1 MVKSLKNKVMKKYII
16 SDLLL
21 LFFVISCT
29 IASSGFEGFESDDS
43 GRILETYINI
53 ISEDNLKTHLLTI
66 ASDRMEGRNTG
77 SEGQK
82 KAGNYII
89 EHYQSISMPFPPTAE
104 NYYQPVASEFIK
116 VRWQPPLP
124 DSENIWAYFEGTE
137 KKEEIIVISAHYD
150 HIGMKNGEIYNG
162 ADDNASGTSALLEIA
177 RIFAEA
183 KKAGHTPKRSILF
196 LHVTGEEYGLHGSRY
211 YTNHNPIFPLENTIT
226 NINIDMIGRRGY
238 GKENNNNYVY
248 VIGSDKLSSDLHRI
262 SEEANRHIGLEL
274 DYTYNDLNDPNKFY
288 YRSDH
293 YNFAQKGIP
302 AIFYFDG
309 VHGDYHQTTDTP
321 EKIDFPLMTKRTK
334 LVFALAWKLAN
345 VENRP
350 IVDRDEK

>member
-1 MVKSLKNKVMKKYII
+1 MKKYII
-16 SDLLL
+16 SDLLI

-29 IASSGFEGFESDDS
+29 IASSGFDEIDRNDPK
-43 GRILETYINI
+43 RVIETYVNT
-53 ISEDNLKTHLLTI
+53 ISESNLKTHLLTI
-66 ASDRMEGRNTG
+66 ASDQMQGRDTG

-82 KAGNYII
+82 KAGNYIV
-89 EHYQSISMPFPPTAE
+89 EHYQNINLPFPPLAE
-104 NYYQPVASEFIK
+104 NYYQAVASQYMK
-116 VRWQPPLP
+116 VNWRPPLP
-124 DSENIWAYFEGTE
+124 DSENIWAYFEGTD
-137 KKEEIIVISAHYD
+137 KKDEIIVISAHYD

-177 RIFAEA
+177 ETFSKA
-183 KKAGHTPKRSILF
+183 KKAGYSPRRSILF

-248 VIGSDKLSSDLHRI
+248 VIGSDKLSTDLHKL
-262 SEEANRHIGLEL
+262 SEQANNYVGLEL

-309 VHGDYHQTTDTP
+309 VHDDYHQITDTP
-321 EKIDFPLMTKRTK
+321 DKIDFPLLTKRTK

-345 VENRP
+345 AENKP
-350 IVDRDEK
+350 IVDRNEK